1 MSRQKQLDQLW
12 GYYHSP
18 LEREDGSCE
27 GADSGDDGKE
37 SDSGNILKVKTT
49 RLLTN

>member
-12 GYYHSP
+12 SYYNSP

-27 GADSGDDGKE
+27 GANSGDDGKG
-37 SDSGNILKVKTT
+37 SDSGHILKVKTT
-49 RLLTN
+49 RSLTN